1 MLRRAGRA
9 SPARTKPSN
18 RDPATGDNCATGR
31 PRSVIV
37 TVSPA
42 AASATTADAFCFN
55 ARIPTS
61 RMCYIVER
69 PSRIPA
75 IMQDRLQRTEA
86 TFDPLPFD
94 ADAARA
100 YGRVVSAMTQAGHKP
115 RGARAVDLL
124 IAATT

>member
-1 MLRRAGRA
+1 
-9 SPARTKPSN
+9 
-18 RDPATGDNCATGR
+18 
-31 PRSVIV
+31 VIV

-75 IMQDRLQRTEA
+75 IMQDRLQRTEPPSTRCRSMPMPPA
-86 TFDPLPFD
+86 PTVGSSL
-94 ADAARA
+94 
-100 YGRVVSAMTQAGHKP
+100 AMTQAGHKP
-115 RGARAVDLL
+115 RGARAVDVL
-124 IAATT
+124 IATTT